1 MVINLFIKV
10 ADATFSKS
18 FKSYYFQLCCLHLIV
33 CSKKINIVVM
43 FSDGKCF
50 GNSNKY
56 WICVNDYVDGDGKVT
71 LIQI

>member
-1 MVINLFIKV
+1 
-10 ADATFSKS
+10 
-18 FKSYYFQLCCLHLIV
+18 
-33 CSKKINIVVM
+33 M

-56 WICVNDYVDGDGKVT
+56 WICVNDYVDGDDKVT